1 MQSFGLRKVS
11 NPSEILLSQRDEAI
25 SGTAIAA
32 TIEGTRPILI
42 EIQALVAN
50 PNYGNASR
58 NSTGCD
64 QRRLSM
70 LLAVLEKRGGVKLGN
85 KDVFLNI
92 AGGIR
97 VDDPAIDLAVISS
110 IISSSEDISIS
121 PSFCFAAEVGLSG
134 ELRPVNRIEQRIAE
148 AEKLG
153 FKKIFIS
160 KYNTKGLDLKQKNT
174 EIIPLANID
183 EFINHFFSN

>member
-1 MQSFGLRKVS
+1 
-11 NPSEILLSQRDEAI
+11 
-25 SGTAIAA
+25 
-32 TIEGTRPILI
+32 
-42 EIQALVAN
+42 
-50 PNYGNASR
+50 
-58 NSTGCD
+58 
-64 QRRLSM
+64 M

-121 PSFCFAAEVGLSG
+121 PSYCFAAEVGLSG

-160 KYNTKGLDLKQKNT
+160 KYNTKGLDLNQKNT
-174 EIIPLANID
+174 KIIALANIE
-183 EFINHFFSN
+183 EFITYFFTN